1 MIGRDIKMRNQKKKL
16 TKIRVPR
23 TIKKSDLKLYLS
35 FCMEHVK
42 ETDTPEDIDRMWKK
56 FKKSLR
62 DAAKEIVSRANEL

>member
-1 MIGRDIKMRNQKKKL
+1 MRIQNKIK
-16 TKIRVPR
+16 VPHN
-23 TIKKSDLKLYLS
+23 IKPKDYKLYVS

-42 ETDTPEDIDRMWKK
+42 ETDTAEDVERMWKK